1 MKDVSL
7 TEYKEESLYR
17 LMDRHA
23 IEIYKFEDRFEVAT
37 LTEAEQ
43 KMLQT
48 TETLSLIHI

>member
-43 KMLQT
+43 RCCKQLKQRA
-48 TETLSLIHI
+48 